1 MRLTCNNIIA
11 ANGGVNLE
19 RNRYGIK
26 HPKFITYRGADKSLA
41 PPGRKKTTATENFDV
56 LISYL

>member
-1 MRLTCNNIIA
+1 MRLTWSNIIA

-26 HPKFITYRGADKSLA
+26 HPKFITYLFGVQ
-41 PPGRKKTTATENFDV
+41 ATEKKIQKQ
-56 LISYL
+56 LLLS